1 MGRLMFAALLPA
13 LMAILGKLIPDP
25 AARADLQVKLLA
37 MQQSGEL
44 AELNAAVS
52 VLVAEASGN
61 WLQRSWRPLMML
73 TFTALIVARWLG
85 WAAPNLDAQEYE
97 HLWSIVQLGI
107 GGYVIG
113 RSVEKVTP
121 AIAAALKKDPS

>member
-1 MGRLMFAALLPA
+1 MWATLLPA
-13 LMAILGKLIPDP
+13 LATIIGKLIPDP
-25 AARADLQVKLLA
+25 AARAQAQLQLA
-37 MQQSGEL
+37 QMAQAGQL
-44 AELNAAVS
+44 AELQAAVS

-73 TFTALIVARWLG
+73 TFTGLIVARWLG
-85 WAAPNLDAQEYE
+85 WTAPNLAPSEYD

-113 RSVEKVTP
+113 RSVEKVAP
-121 AIAAALKKDPS
+121 AVADAIKGRAP

>member
-1 MGRLMFAALLPA
+1 MLAALLPA
-13 LMAILGKLIPDP
+13 LMGLVGKLIPDP
-25 AARADLQVKLLA
+25 AQRAAAQVELMRLQQA
-37 MQQSGEL
+37 GEL

-52 VLVAEASGN
+52 IIVAEASGN

-85 WAAPNLDAQEYE
+85 WTAPGLLPAEYE

-121 AIAAALKKDPS
+121 GVVAALKGPGHG

>member
-1 MGRLMFAALLPA
+1 MWAALLPA
-13 LMAILGKLIPDP
+13 LASIIGKLIPDP
-25 AARADLQVKLLA
+25 AQRAAAQLELIRLQQA
-37 MQQSGEL
+37 GQL
-44 AELNAAVS
+44 AELQAAVGII
-52 VLVAEASGN
+52 VAEASGN

-85 WAAPNLDAQEYE
+85 WTAPNLAPSEYE

-113 RSVEKVTP
+113 RSVEKIAP
-121 AIAAALKKDPS
+121 AVLTAMKGQGNG

>member
-1 MGRLMFAALLPA
+1 MWATLLPA
-13 LMAILGKLIPDP
+13 LANIIGKLIPDP
-25 AARADLQVKLLA
+25 AARAQAQLDLARMAQA
-37 MQQSGEL
+37 GQL
-44 AELNAAVS
+44 AELQAAVS

-73 TFTALIVARWLG
+73 TFTGLIVARWLG
-85 WAAPNLDAQEYE
+85 WTAPNLDAAEYE

-113 RSVEKVTP
+113 RSVEKITP
-121 AIAAALKKDPS
+121 AIADAIKGRAGP